1 MTASDMPFH
10 FTCWAALPNPQ
21 REDCSSATD
30 LVLTGK
36 PEGGVLA
43 KAGLRHVMATMNI
56 EPGLLKELHLAKF
69 GGVGKFE
76 GRVAG
81 DLLEGLGS
89 LTAVTLSGVVG
100 GLPAAL
106 LQVESFAKNL
116 RSVTVADCPQ
126 VALWP
131 EHLLRGLRA
140 LRYLRVSG
148 LVSLTAFPSNAF
160 ADLTAIISVTITG
173 NPRLQSLAELK
184 PSKLEHL
191 DVSGGAL
198 TALPSGLLRGA
209 FNMQYLNFVNNR
221 ITSLEPDLL
230 ADSRRLGA
238 LWMSFNPLKR
248 LPDNFFRGLHRLFK
262 IEAESC
268 ALEEIQEVLT
278 QDLVG
283 ATRFALENNALT
295 WLSSRAVSN
304 MPALTSM
311 SLMGNPMTAVD
322 PKLYHKNPKLV
333 KSDLSLMNITHFPKD
348 LYRHNP
354 ELDRVYL
361 YGNPVNTLPKELFR
375 HNPKLTKLRI
385 ELLPYKSLHPST
397 FWGLTK
403 LRQLNMSGTNLMS
416 LDKEHFRDVAELRT
430 LDLSNTLLTLLP
442 HDLFVYPELS
452 SSRSNALSL
461 TVGNR
466 AGFDKE
472 GHEPLC
478 VPRPPRSGNG
488 HGRWSLSTWPVDRVE
503 RVNWCKKGDGYK
515 RSRPAGSSAGAW
527 GPPTCPGWTP
537 GSYRPCLGFDVGGSG
552 RLSGG
557 QATGSSNR
565 ALPIAAVRVAC
576 GVAVAWLLMQLFRR
590 TSWAQRR
597 ERRSSVST
605 RKASLTVGSG
615 TTTPSRG

>member
-1 MTASDMPFH
+1 MPPH
-10 FTCWAALPNPQ
+10 TTCWADLPNPQ
-21 REDCSSATD
+21 RRDCSSATD

-36 PEGGVLA
+36 PEGGVLG
-43 KAGLRHVMATMNI
+43 KVGLRHVMSTMNI
-56 EPGLLKELHLAKF
+56 DPELLTELHLMANF
-69 GGVGKFE
+69 GGSAKFE

-81 DLLEGLGS
+81 DLLEELGS

-100 GLPAAL
+100 GLPEAL

-116 RSVTVADCPQ
+116 RRVTVTDCPQ
-126 VALWP
+126 VATWP

-140 LRYLRVSG
+140 LRYLRVER

-160 ADLTAIISVTITG
+160 ADLTAIISVTIVG

-184 PSKLEHL
+184 PSNLERL
-191 DVSGGAL
+191 DVRDGAL

-209 FNMQYLNFVNNR
+209 FKMHYLNIANNR
-221 ITSLEPDLL
+221 IRSLEPELL
-230 ADSRRLGA
+230 ADSRGLGEI
-238 LWMSFNPLKR
+238 WMSFNPLER
-248 LPDNFFRGLHRLFK
+248 IPGNFFRGLHQLTQ

-268 ALEEIQEVLT
+268 ALAEIPEVLT
-278 QDLVG
+278 QDLAKV
-283 ATRFALENNALT
+283 TRFALENNALT

-311 SLMGNPMTAVD
+311 SLMGNRMTAVD

-333 KSDLSLMNITHFPKD
+333 KSDLSLMNITHFPRD

-361 YGNPVNTLPKELFR
+361 YGNPVKTLPKELFR
-375 HNPKLTKLRI
+375 HNPELTSLRI

-403 LRQLNMSGTNLMS
+403 LRELNMNGTNLMS
-416 LDKEHFRDVAELRT
+416 LDKQHFRDLAQLRI
-430 LDLSNTLLTLLP
+430 LDLSNTLLTHLP
-442 HDLFVYPELS
+442 HDLFVHRELS
-452 SSRSNALSL
+452 SSRSALSL

-472 GHEPLC
+472 GDEPLC
-478 VPRPPRSGNG
+478 VPPPRSVNE
-488 HGRWSLSTWPVDRVE
+488 HGRWSLSTWPVGRVE
-503 RVNWCKKGDGYK
+503 RVNWCKSGEGFK

-537 GSYRPCLGFDVGGSG
+537 GSYRPCLGFDVGRSG

-557 QATGSSNR
+557 QATGSIIR

-576 GVAVAWLLMQLFRR
+576 GLPAAWLLMLLFRR
-590 TSWAQRR
+590 TTSWAQTEKRCGRR
-597 ERRSSVST
+597 ARRSE
-605 RKASLTVGSG
+605 RGIIG
-615 TTTPSRG
+615 TAPVREQ